1 MNQARQARKSSEPKP
16 SLLESRAASGLTN
29 SNSVFDI
36 FTIDAGG
43 WARLVFSASSSFKA
57 QETAY
62 RLSRLMPGE
71 YFGYFERMNE
81 GDNVSERSEAQKQA
95 S

>member
-1 MNQARQARKSSEPKP
+1 MNQARETRKSPEPDL
-16 SLLESRAASGLTN
+16 SLEGRAGRGLTR
-29 SNSVFDI
+29 SDSVFDI

-43 WARLVFSASSSFKA
+43 WARLVFSVSASFKA

-62 RLSRLMPGE
+62 RLSRLRPGE
-71 YFGYFERMNE
+71 YFGYFERMSE
-81 GDNVSERSEAQKQA
+81 GDNVSERFEARKQA